1 MKRKLFS
8 IIAVLVMLLGLA
20 PAAVLAAP
28 APQEGFGGGG
38 VTMFTQR
45 VPINV
50 VFLGYDKNVINQKAV
65 RDLLPASY
73 TPIVRYPAFYG
84 LEGRN
89 LGLKFDFNYT
99 VTFVN
104 QKTTDRFFKFL
115 SQGST
120 VAGPTVFQTAYNDM
134 ENNILDVADEVL
146 YADAPSV
153 ESWLNQNLNVN
164 KKGYTIVF
172 INWYG
177 RPDFKFHVYTKT
189 DVADPDTGYNFGDI
203 RSSRKMIA
211 WGGSSSRLWFYDL
224 SAGPE
229 AWTNNYDV
237 DNPDLDGN
245 GIEDYRMPPIWEY
258 SADGYRDP
266 SALSTDLGLVTR
278 FVGINLLFTTSP
290 LYDPL
295 ASAPEVNG
303 SKIVHINMM
312 EDDPASQGTDWI
324 NPSFAQQQFSE
335 FQPYYNWQVN
345 LTDVNPIDAD
355 AQRSFRIWSD
365 LSAEDDCW
373 NDWGTTFAQLF
384 CYFDIN
390 RSTYIPEYGEAD
402 YVAAFH
408 EFNTTADNLGSQYGL
423 LGFAD
428 DNWIDGTPSY
438 VFAFDT
444 EDYRSTGY
452 GFTITTIHEGGHHFG
467 LSHPHDGYDSE
478 LGLDYGASDDFMFAN
493 SGDESNTIM
502 HYMDLSDEFGQF
514 DRDNMYRIEMA
525 GYLMWSNSLMNQILA
540 NPNAASVRSYL
551 SQAKNDGNRA
561 VARFNQWNYLEAVT
575 YARHAYEQLSLAAI
589 QLGIP
594 TPSSLY
600 EPAVANPGMTA
611 PHEGDP
617 IRFPDN

>member
-120 VAGPTVFQTAYNDM
+120 VGGPTVFQTDYNDM
-134 ENNILDVADEVL
+134 ENNVLDVADEVL

-540 NPNAASVRSYL
+540 NPNAASVRSYI

>member
-8 IIAVLVMLLGLA
+8 IFAVLVMLLGLA

-28 APQEGFGGGG
+28 APQDGSGGGG
-38 VTMFTQR
+38 TLFEQKI
-45 VPINV
+45 PINV
-50 VFLGYDKNVINQKAV
+50 VFLGYNKNAINQKAIK
-65 RDLLPASY
+65 DLLPSTY
-73 TPIVRYPAFYG
+73 VPIVRYPAFYG
-84 LEGRN
+84 LPGRN
-89 LGLKFDFNYT
+89 LGLKFNFSYN

-104 QKTTDRFFKFL
+104 QKTTDRFFNFL
-115 SQGST
+115 KNGST
-120 VAGPTVFQTAYNDM
+120 VDAPTFYQTAYNDM
-134 ENNILDVADEVL
+134 ENNVLDVADEVL

-153 ESWLNQNLNVN
+153 ENWLNQNLNVN

-177 RPDFKFHVYTKT
+177 RPDFQFHVYTKT
-189 DVADPDTGYNFGDI
+189 DSPDPDTGYNFGAA
-203 RSSRKMIA
+203 RSSRKTIA
-211 WGGSSSRLWFYDL
+211 WGGSHSRLWFYDL

-229 AWTNNYDV
+229 AWTYNYDV
-237 DNPDLDGN
+237 DNLDVDGN
-245 GIEDYRMPPIWEY
+245 GVEDYRMPPIWEY
-258 SADGYRDP
+258 SANGYRDP
-266 SALSTDLGLVTR
+266 SALSSDLGLIIR
-278 FVGINLLFTTSP
+278 FVGINLLFTSSP

-324 NPSFAQQQFSE
+324 NTDLALQQWKDFE
-335 FQPYYNWQVN
+335 PYYDWQVN
-345 LTDVNPIDAD
+345 LTDVNPIDSG
-355 AQRSFRIWSD
+355 AQRAFRIWSELD
-365 LSAEDDCW
+365 TSDDCW
-373 NDWGTTFAQLF
+373 NDWGTPYAELF
-384 CYFDIN
+384 CYFGIN
-390 RSTYIPEYGEAD
+390 RSTYIPEYTDAD

-408 EFNTTADNLGSQYGL
+408 EFNTTADNLGGYAGL

-444 EDYRSTGY
+444 EDYRAGGY
-452 GFTITTIHEGGHHFG
+452 GFTVTTIHEGGHHFG

-514 DRDNMYRIEMA
+514 DKDNMYRIEMA

-540 NPNAASVRSYL
+540 NPNAASVKMYTSA
-551 SQAKNDGNRA
+551 AKNYSNRA
-561 VARFNQWNYLEAVT
+561 LARFNQWNYLEAVT
-575 YARHAYEQLSLAAI
+575 YARQAYEQLSLAAI

-594 TPSSLY
+594 TPSSQY
-600 EPAVANPGMTA
+600 EPAVAQPGMSA